1 MMTTE
6 QLAAQTDVPRNVI
19 LGMLDA
25 GWSTAVTIK
34 DGTPFLSKYA
44 IQIVTKARAL
54 ADQTVAGA
62 MTPTQAWIEL
72 QRLKQPK
79 QQ

>member
-25 GWSTAVTIK
+25 GWSTAVIIK
-34 DGTPFLSKYA
+34 ERHTLP
-44 IQIVTKARAL
+44 Q
-54 ADQTVAGA
+54 
-62 MTPTQAWIEL
+62 
-72 QRLKQPK
+72 
-79 QQ
+79 